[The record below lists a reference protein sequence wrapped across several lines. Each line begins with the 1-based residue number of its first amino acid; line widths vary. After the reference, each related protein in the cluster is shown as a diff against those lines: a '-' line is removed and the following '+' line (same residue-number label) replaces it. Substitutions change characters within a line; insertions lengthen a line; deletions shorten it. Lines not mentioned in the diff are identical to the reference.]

1 MNSAYFYKSMLSGAI
16 FKSILWC
23 KCDRVEIVHRVR
35 TYELP
40 ALRPH
45 LTVLWHLADLPS
57 ILQE

>member
-45 LTVLWHLADLPS
+45 LTVL
-57 ILQE
+57 